1 MKQATLPELEN
12 YVGGAFA
19 SPTGVQGQQ
28 ICDANTGKPLQLQIG
43 AGLDQVEAALAAA
56 DHCYRETDWER
67 DVERR
72 IAVLEQT
79 AEGLSRPDIAEQIA
93 QIDSLTC
100 GVVIGATRKL
110 ASMLPILFKHA
121 AHLLREGRL
130 REIHP
135 GPLGDITYFRRA
147 WGPALLISPWNGPT
161 PIGAHKLASAIAAGA
176 PALVKPSVW
185 TPHSALIITRL
196 LHEAGIPEGAV
207 NLVMGDRNAVRP
219 LLNDARIKA
228 VSFTGGLGGGR
239 AVAAACANEFKP
251 MQLELG
257 GNNAFVVLEGADLDV
272 AAEAITFAL
281 CNLNGQWC
289 RALGRI
295 FVHKPL
301 EAQLLDKVLARLAE
315 VRLGSSLDE
324 NSQMGPQAHHKQFE
338 DVNRAIEILQ
348 HEGGTAHAVT
358 PLPDLGGYF
367 VAPTIITGCDP
378 ADTRDENFGP
388 VAVWHTFE
396 TEGEALRLAND
407 APFGLSGAV
416 FGPEEVALKFAA
428 EMRTGG
434 VKVNGYSLL
443 ALKGDLPR
451 GAWELSG
458 IGEEGG
464 WESLQFFT
472 GSRVIGVSPQDR
484 LGFGA

>member
-1 MKQATLPELEN
+1 MNQAKLPELKN
-12 YVGGAFA
+12 YVGGAFVP
-19 SPTGVQGQQ
+19 PTGLQGQH
-28 ICDANTGKPLQLQIG
+28 ICDANTARPLQTQLG
-43 AGLDQVEAALAAA
+43 ASLDQVEAALASA
-56 DHCYRETDWER
+56 DNCYSNSDWER
-67 DVERR
+67 DTASR
-72 IAVLEQT
+72 IAVLEK
-79 AEGLSRPDIAEQIA
+79 AAAAVADPEVAEQIA
-93 QIDSLTC
+93 QVDALTC

-110 ASMLPILFKHA
+110 ASMLPVLFGHA
-121 AHLLREGRL
+121 AQLLKDGKLE
-130 REIHP
+130 EIHP
-135 GPLGDITYFRRA
+135 GPCGDVSYFRRP

-161 PIGAHKLASAIAAGA
+161 PIGAHKLSSAIAAGA

-196 LHEAGIPEGAV
+196 LHEAGMPNGAV
-207 NLVMGDRNAVRP
+207 SLIMGDRNAVRP
-219 LLNDARIKA
+219 LLNDPRVKS

-272 AAEAITFAL
+272 AAQAITFAL

-289 RALGRI
+289 RALGRV
-295 FVHKPL
+295 FVYKPL
-301 EAQLLDKVLARLAE
+301 EARLLDKVLENLAN

-324 NSQMGPQAHHKQFE
+324 QSEMGPQAHQKQYE
-338 DVNRAIEILQ
+338 DVLRAIEMLE
-348 HEGGTAHAVT
+348 HKGGTAHAVT
-358 PLPDLGGYF
+358 PLPELGGYF
-367 VAPTIITGCDP
+367 VAPTIVTGCDP

-388 VAVWHTFE
+388 VAVMHTFE
-396 TEGEALRLAND
+396 TEAEALRLAND

-434 VKVNGYSLL
+434 VKVNGYSMLSL
-443 ALKGDLPR
+443 NGGLPR

-472 GSRVIGVSPQDR
+472 GARVIGVSPQDK
-484 LGFGA
+484 LGY